1 MLLHAIAVHRSE
13 WSNISGNLKFGQAPN
28 LKSANRTQ
36 NKEKKANAVQ
46 DGSHFHGFAQT
57 T

>member
-1 MLLHAIAVHRSE
+1 MLLYAIAVHRSE

-36 NKEKKANAVQ
+36 NKEKKAHAVQ